1 MFDHPDIPIEQA
13 HIDRAYESLV
23 AMREQALRMRK
34 MTVGQVGGTAQERV
48 ERNYFDEKL
57 VQMLNDIDIGD
68 GALVFGRI
76 DQAAEAGGE
85 PEAFH
90 IGRLAVHDG
99 DNNQL
104 VVDWRAP
111 IAEAFY
117 RATGREPMGLGRRRH
132 FMVDG
137 RTLTAIED
145 ELFGQGHLGIG
156 PDDGLSDGLS
166 NAPQLGG
173 QSTLLA
179 TLRKGRSG
187 QLGDIVA
194 TIQAEQDVIIRA
206 PNKGVLVVQ
215 GGPGTGKTVVA
226 LHRAAYLLY
235 THRFPLADQ
244 GVLVVGPNRV
254 FLRYIERVLPSLGES
269 GVREVVLADL
279 VPGVRFG
286 AIDSPLAK
294 RVKGDLRM
302 VEVLERAIAQRQRS
316 ITETFEMPYGGSVLR
331 LQPKSVSRVVRE
343 ARKRAPRHNE
353 LCRTVEGEI
362 VAMLLA
368 NESKKEDFSLGEA
381 RAKLREFSD
390 FRRLMFA
397 IWPSLAPD
405 ELLHDFFG
413 SKALLRKAGEG
424 ILTDEEIESLYRPR
438 AESLSAAVFSD
449 ADVALLDTAR
459 HLLGPKPRKGGVVD
473 EDDEPEQY
481 GHIIV
486 DEVQDLTPMQ
496 LQMVSRRSLNGAMT
510 VVGDIAQA
518 TGPFAPGDWRD
529 VLDLLPKN
537 RDARVAELSVGYRI
551 PRQIMEFAGRL
562 LATAAPGQTPPTAVR
577 EGESEPRIVA
587 TTSERVAATVASE
600 AAELTKSIADG
611 RVAVVCPDDM
621 VDDVAAALTAAGL
634 AFGRAGEKALEA
646 QLTIVPVSVVKGL
659 EMDGVIVVEP
669 TAMYE
674 SPDVG
679 PRGVYVALTRSTQ
692 RLTVVHSREL
702 PRELRD

>member
-1 MFDHPDIPIEQA
+1 MIEHPDLPAEQA
-13 HIDRAYESLV
+13 HIDRAYECLSL
-23 AMREQALRMRK
+23 AREQALAIRK
-34 MTVGQVGGTAQERV
+34 LTVGQTGGTFQERY

-57 VQMLNDIDIGD
+57 VQMLNDLDIGD
-68 GALVFGRI
+68 AALAFGRI
-76 DQAAEAGGE
+76 DREADGVAE

-90 IGRLAVHDG
+90 IGRLAVPDT

-104 VVDWRAP
+104 IVDWRAP
-111 IAEAFY
+111 IAEPFY
-117 RATGREPMGLGRRRH
+117 RATGRDTMQLVRRRH
-132 FMVDG
+132 FMMDG
-137 RTLTAIED
+137 RTLVAIED
-145 ELFGQGHLGIG
+145 ELFGEHHLGIG
-156 PDDGLSDGLS
+156 KDDGLDQ
-166 NAPQLGG
+166 PQLRG

-244 GVLVVGPNRV
+244 GVLVIGPNRV

-269 GVREVVLADL
+269 GVREAVLADL
-279 VPGVRFG
+279 VGGVRTG
-286 AIDSPLAK
+286 AVDSPLAR

-302 VEVLERAIAQRQRS
+302 VEVIKRAIKQRQRTIS
-316 ITETFEMPYGGSVLR
+316 EEFSLPFGGSVLR
-331 LQPKSVSRVVRE
+331 LRPKDVTRVVQE
-343 ARKRAPRHNE
+343 ARRRTKRHNE
-353 LCRTVEGEI
+353 LCRAVEGEI
-362 VAMLLA
+362 VSMLMAGMRDQEYTL
-368 NESKKEDFSLGEA
+368 SSA
-381 RAKLREFSD
+381 RARLREFAE
-390 FRRLMFA
+390 FRALMFTV
-397 IWPSLAPD
+397 WPSLAAD

-413 SKALLRKAGEG
+413 SRALLRSAGRD
-424 ILTDEEIESLYRPR
+424 ILTDEEIASLYRPR
-438 AESLSAAVFSD
+438 SESLAKAVFSD
-449 ADVALLDTAR
+449 ADIALLDEAR
-459 HLLGPKPRKGGVVD
+459 SLLGAKPRKGGVTD
-473 EDDEPEQY
+473 EGDDIETY

-496 LQMVSRRSLNGAMT
+496 LRMVARRSLNGAMT

-518 TGPFAPGDWRD
+518 TGPFAPSDWRD
-529 VLDLLPKN
+529 VLGLLPKN
-537 RDARVAELSVGYRI
+537 RDARIAELSVGYRI
-551 PRQIMEFAGRL
+551 PRQIMEFASRL

-577 EGESEPRIVA
+577 EGDHDPLVV
-587 TTSERVAATVASE
+587 RVAPADVADE
-600 AAELTKSIADG
+600 AARQAGSLVGSLADG
-611 RVAVVCPDDM
+611 RVAVVCPDEM
-621 VDDVAAALTAAGL
+621 VEHLATALDRMGL
-634 AFGRAGEKALEA
+634 AYGRAGQKALEA
-646 QLTIVPVSVVKGL
+646 TLTIVPVSVVKGL

-692 RLTVVHSREL
+692 QLVVVHSRDL
-702 PRELRD
+702 PRELRG

>member
-1 MFDHPDIPIEQA
+1 MTEHPDLLAEQA
-13 HIDRAYESLV
+13 HIDRAYQCLIE
-23 AMREQALRMRK
+23 AREQALGIRK
-34 MTVGQVGGTAQERV
+34 LTVGQMGGTFQERF

-57 VQMLNDIDIGD
+57 VQMLNDFDIGD
-68 GALVFGRI
+68 AALVFGRI
-76 DQAAEAGGE
+76 DRAPDGGGD

-90 IGRLAVHDG
+90 IGRLAVPDR

-111 IAEAFY
+111 IAEPFY
-117 RATGREPMGLGRRRH
+117 RATGRDTMQLVRRRH

-137 RTLTAIED
+137 RKLTAIED
-145 ELFGQGHLGIG
+145 ELFGENHLGIG
-156 PDDGLSDGLS
+156 KDDGLDQ
-166 NAPQLGG
+166 PQLRG

-269 GVREVVLADL
+269 GVREAVLADL
-279 VPGVRFG
+279 VGNATFG
-286 AIDSPLAK
+286 AVDTALAK

-302 VEVLERAIAQRQRS
+302 AQVLRRAIAQRQR
-316 ITETFEMPYGGSVLR
+316 TLKETFEMPYGGSVLR
-331 LQPKSVSRVVRE
+331 LRPADVTRVLRE
-343 ARKRAPRHNE
+343 ARRRTKRHNE
-353 LCRTVEGEI
+353 MCRAVEGEI
-362 VAMLLA
+362 VAMLLKE
-368 NESKKEDFSLGEA
+368 ESKKEDFSLAAA
-381 RAKLREFSD
+381 RAKLREVAE
-390 FRRLMFA
+390 FRALVFT
-397 IWPSLAPD
+397 IWPSLSPE
-405 ELLHDFFG
+405 ELLHDLYG
-413 SKALLRKAGEG
+413 SRALLRSACEG
-424 ILTDEEIESLYRPR
+424 ILSDEETAALHRPR
-438 AESLSAAVFSD
+438 AESLAQAVFSD
-449 ADVALLDTAR
+449 ADVAVLDEAR
-459 HLLGPKPRKGGVVD
+459 HLLGPKPRKGGVLEDAD
-473 EDDEPEQY
+473 EIETY
-481 GHIIV
+481 GHIII

-529 VLDLLPKN
+529 VLALLPKN

-551 PRQIMEFAGRL
+551 PRQIMEFASRL
-562 LATAAPGQTPPTAVR
+562 LPTAAPGQTPPTAVR
-577 EGESEPRIVA
+577 EGEHDPRIVRATA
-587 TTSERVAATVASE
+587 TTLAQTTANEVRTLVESLS
-600 AAELTKSIADG
+600 DG
-611 RVAVVCPDDM
+611 RIAVVCPDDM
-621 VDDVAAALTAAGL
+621 VDHLSAALDAAGL
-634 AFGRAGEKALEA
+634 VHGRAGQKALEA
-646 QLTIVPVSVVKGL
+646 MLTIVPVGVVKGL
-659 EMDGVIVVEP
+659 EMDGVVVVEP
-669 TAMYE
+669 TAMYQ

-692 RLTVVHSREL
+692 RLVVVHSLEL
-702 PRELRD
+702 PSELRG

>member
-1 MFDHPDIPIEQA
+1 MTEHPDLPSEQA
-13 HIDRAYESLV
+13 HIDRAYESL
-23 AMREQALRMRK
+23 AAAREQALSIRK
-34 MTVGQVGGTAQERV
+34 LTTGQTGGTFQERY

-57 VQMLNDIDIGD
+57 VQMLNEFDIGD
-68 GALVFGRI
+68 AALVFGRI
-76 DQAAEAGGE
+76 DRTPDAGGN

-90 IGRLAVHDG
+90 IGRLAVPDE

-104 VVDWRAP
+104 IVDWRAP
-111 IAEAFY
+111 IAEPFY
-117 RATGREPMGLGRRRH
+117 RATGRDTMGLVRRRH
-132 FMVDG
+132 FLMER
-137 RTLTAIED
+137 RTLVAIED
-145 ELFGQGHLGIG
+145 ELFGENRLGIG
-156 PDDGLSDGLS
+156 KDDGLDQ
-166 NAPQLGG
+166 PQLRG
-173 QSTLLA
+173 QSVLLA
-179 TLRKGRSG
+179 ALRKGRSG

-235 THRFPLADQ
+235 THRFPLAEQ

-269 GVREVVLADL
+269 GVREVVLSDL
-279 VPGVRFG
+279 VGGVRFG
-286 AIDSPLAK
+286 AVDSALAR

-302 VEVLERAIAQRQRS
+302 VDVLKRAIKQRQRTLS
-316 ITETFEMPYGGSVLR
+316 TDFELPFGGSVLR
-331 LQPKSVSRVVRE
+331 LRPNDVSRVVRE
-343 ARKRAPRHNE
+343 ARRRSKRHNE
-353 LCRTVEGEI
+353 LCRAVEGEL
-362 VAMLLA
+362 VSMLMPSMRDQEYTL
-368 NESKKEDFSLGEA
+368 STA
-381 RAKLREFSD
+381 RTRLREFPE
-390 FRRLMFA
+390 FRALMFT

-405 ELLHDFFG
+405 ELLHDLFG
-413 SKALLRKAGEG
+413 SKALLRSAGKG
-424 ILTDEEIESLYRPR
+424 IFTEEEIASLHRPR
-438 AESLSAAVFSD
+438 AESLGQARFSD
-449 ADVALLDTAR
+449 SDAALLDEAR
-459 HLLGPKPRKGGVVD
+459 SLLGPKPRKGGVLD
-473 EDDEPEQY
+473 ESDEIETY

-496 LQMVSRRSLNGAMT
+496 LQMVARRSLNGAMT

-518 TGPFAPGDWRD
+518 TGPFAPSDWSD
-529 VLDLLPKN
+529 VLNLLPKN
-537 RDARVAELSVGYRI
+537 RDAKIAELSVGYRI

-577 EGESEPRIVA
+577 DGEHDPRIVK
-587 TTSERVAATVASE
+587 TSKDKVMATVAAE
-600 AAELTKSIADG
+600 ATALVAALADG

-621 VDDVAAALTAAGL
+621 VEEVAASLDAAGL
-634 AFGRAGEKALEA
+634 AYGRAGAKALEA
-646 QLTIVPVSVVKGL
+646 TLTIVPVSVVKGL

-692 RLTVVHSREL
+692 RLVVVHAREL
-702 PRELRD
+702 PSELRN

>member
-1 MFDHPDIPIEQA
+1 MTEHPDLPAEQA
-13 HIDRAYESLV
+13 HIDRAYESLELI
-23 AMREQALRMRK
+23 REQALGIRK
-34 MTVGQVGGTAQERV
+34 LTTGQTGGTFQERY

-57 VQMLNDIDIGD
+57 VQMLNDLDIGD
-68 GALVFGRI
+68 SALVFGRI
-76 DQAAEAGGE
+76 DRTPDGGGD
-85 PEAFH
+85 PESFH
-90 IGRLAVHDG
+90 IGRLAVPDK

-104 VVDWRAP
+104 VVDWRAQ

-117 RATGREPMGLGRRRH
+117 RATGRDPMQLVRRRH
-132 FMVDG
+132 FLVDS
-137 RTLTAIED
+137 RRLRAIED
-145 ELFGQGHLGIG
+145 ELFGENRLGIG
-156 PDDGLSDGLS
+156 KDDGLDEPKLRGH
-166 NAPQLGG
+166 
-173 QSTLLA
+173 STLLA

-235 THRFPLADQ
+235 THQFPLAAQ

-279 VPGVRFG
+279 VKEVRFG
-286 AIDSPLAK
+286 VVDTPLAR

-302 VEVLERAIAQRQRS
+302 VDLLKRAIAQRQRTIS
-316 ITETFEMPYGGSVLR
+316 TDFELPFGGSVLR
-331 LQPKSVSRVVRE
+331 VRPKDVVRVVRE
-343 ARKRAPRHNE
+343 ARKRSKRHNE
-353 LCRTVEGEI
+353 LCRAVEGEL
-362 VAMLLA
+362 VSMLMPSMRDQEYTLA
-368 NESKKEDFSLGEA
+368 TA
-381 RAKLREFSD
+381 RARLREFEQ
-390 FRRLMFA
+390 FRALMFT
-397 IWPSLAPD
+397 IWPSLAPQ
-405 ELLHDFFG
+405 ELLHDLFG
-413 SKALLRKAGEG
+413 SKALLRSAGRD
-424 ILTDEEIESLYRPR
+424 LFTDDEIASLYRPR
-438 AESLSAAVFSD
+438 AESLAQARFSD
-449 ADVALLDTAR
+449 ADAALLDEAR
-459 HLLGPKPRKGGVVD
+459 HLLGPKPRKGGALEEAD
-473 EDDEPEQY
+473 EIETY

-496 LQMVSRRSLNGAMT
+496 LRMVGRRSLNGAMT

-518 TGPFAPGDWRD
+518 TGPFAPSDWRD
-529 VLDLLPKN
+529 VLSLLPKN
-537 RDARVAELSVGYRI
+537 RDAKVAELSVGYRI

-577 EGESEPRIVA
+577 EGDHDPRFVKVSKA
-587 TTSERVAATVASE
+587 DLAKTVAEE
-600 AAELTKSIADG
+600 ARQLVASLADG
-611 RVAVVCPDDM
+611 RVAVVCNDNM
-621 VDDVAAALTAAGL
+621 VESLATALDEASL
-634 AFGRAGEKALEA
+634 SYGRAGARGLEA
-646 QLTIVPVSVVKGL
+646 MLTIVPVSVVKGL

-692 RLTVVHSREL
+692 QLVVVHSVEL
-702 PRELRD
+702 PPELRD

>member
-1 MFDHPDIPIEQA
+1 MFDHPDIPTEQA

-23 AMREQALRMRK
+23 AMREQALRIRK
-34 MTVGQVGGTAQERV
+34 MTIGQQGGTAQERV

-57 VQMLNDIDIGD
+57 VQMLNDFDIGD
-68 GALVFGRI
+68 AALVFGRI
-76 DQAAEAGGE
+76 DRTPDSGGE

-90 IGRLAVHDG
+90 IGRLAVPDQ

-111 IAEAFY
+111 IAEPFY
-117 RATGREPMGLGRRRH
+117 RATGREPMQLVRRRH

-137 RTLTAIED
+137 RTVTAIED

-156 PDDGLSDGLS
+156 PDDGLSDT
-166 NAPQLGG
+166 PQLGG

-286 AIDSPLAK
+286 AVDSPLTR

-302 VEVLERAIAQRQRS
+302 VEVLERAIVQRQR
-316 ITETFEMPYGGSVLR
+316 TLREPFEMPYGGSVLR
-331 LQPKSVSRVVRE
+331 LRPRDVSRVVRE
-343 ARKRAPRHNE
+343 ARKRTRRHNE

-362 VAMLLA
+362 VAMLFA
-368 NESKKEDFSLGEA
+368 NESKNEDFSLGEA
-381 RAKLREFSD
+381 RGRLREFAE
-390 FRRLMFA
+390 FRRLMFT
-397 IWPSLAPD
+397 IWPSLSP
-405 ELLHDFFG
+405 EEFLHDLFG
-413 SKALLRKAGEG
+413 SKALLRSAGKG
-424 ILTDEEIESLYRPR
+424 VFTAEEVESLYRPR
-438 AESLSAAVFSD
+438 AESLAAAVFSD
-449 ADVALLDTAR
+449 ADAALLDTAR
-459 HLLGPKPRKGGVVD
+459 DLLGPKPRKGGVVD
-473 EDDEPEQY
+473 EGDEPEQY

-496 LQMVSRRSLNGAMT
+496 LQMVARRSLNGAMT

-562 LATAAPGQTPPTAVR
+562 LATAAPGQVPPTAVR
-577 EGESEPRIVA
+577 EGDHEPRIVA
-587 TTSERVAATVASE
+587 TQAARLAATAASE
-600 AAELTKSIADG
+600 AAALTLSIADG
-611 RVAVVCPDDM
+611 RIAVVCPDDI
-621 VDDVAAALTAAGL
+621 VDDVAAALDAAGL
-634 AFGRAGEKALEA
+634 VFGRAGEKALEVP
-646 QLTIVPVSVVKGL
+646 LTIVPVSVVKGL
-659 EMDGVIVVEP
+659 EMDGTIVVEP

-679 PRGVYVALTRSTQ
+679 PRGLYVALTRSTQ
-692 RLTVVHSREL
+692 RLTVVHAREL
-702 PRELRD
+702 PCELRD